1 MKKLINI
8 ALFVLL
14 FWPTASLAHPGRTD
28 SYGCHTCRT
37 NCASWGLNT
46 GEYHCHNA
54 KALPQP
60 EEPIKS
66 HYGAG
71 GTGYTEPAP
80 EYEKP
85 TPTENN
91 INSNNNVNAA
101 AIGNINNNPNPR
113 LLGTEYNEPETEK
126 SDDSWLSWI
135 IGLGAAGAGGYWLA
149 KRKK

>member
-8 ALFVLL
+8 ALFIIL
-14 FWPTASLAHPGRTD
+14 FWPLASLAHPGRTD

-37 NCASWGLNT
+37 NCASWGLST

-66 HYGAG
+66 TYGAG
-71 GTGYTEPAP
+71 GTGHTDPAP
-80 EYEKP
+80 EYKKP
-85 TPTENN
+85 IPVNDN
-91 INSNNNVNAA
+91 INYNNADINSGVNS
-101 AIGNINNNPNPR
+101 NINNNPNPQI
-113 LLGTEYNEPETEK
+113 LGTEYNEPSTEE
-126 SDDSWLSWI
+126 DNSWLGWL

-149 KRKK
+149 RRKK